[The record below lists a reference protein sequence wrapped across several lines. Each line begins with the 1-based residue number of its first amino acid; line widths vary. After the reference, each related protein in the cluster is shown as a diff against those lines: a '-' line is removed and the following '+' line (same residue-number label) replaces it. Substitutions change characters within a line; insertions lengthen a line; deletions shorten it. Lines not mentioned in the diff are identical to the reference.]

1 MKFSCDSCGAQYMI
15 SDDKVGPNGVK
26 VRCKKCSNIVVVRRT
41 PAAEAVAPQ
50 PAPAP
55 DPAPNQPTRK
65 ELGLEEELG
74 QAFDAAFGE
83 PPGGEGPQ
91 PGGDMG
97 STQVM
102 SQDELAKLA
111 GQMGKSEGD
120 QAGGAGAPAEP
131 ASEWYVAIR
140 DSQVGPLTNV
150 GVKAKWES
158 GDIGPE
164 SLVWKPGMAD
174 WGPLAGVAELAQVLS
189 PIPRQG
195 AAPRVDRGRPA
206 ADAKPEAKLAE
217 SNGVQHD
224 GEWKSTAASA
234 LASLASEELSSFG
247 RPAPE
252 KKASAAGA
260 PSGSRSLVDSMNLPD
275 GGVDPTGAIPLP
287 IRGLEKSD
295 EQPLKR
301 KSSVAR
307 DSDELRMRRNTVRTV
322 LLAVTAAVVVLGGL
336 GTAAVVFLDRKFE
349 DKKLGQGGSQEVAQ
363 VQRPAP
369 QAPVAQPSAP
379 QPAPAPAPAPQPV
392 AAAPVPAPTPPPAP
406 APAAVQPPPPAP
418 APPARPAVAVRPA
431 APAPVKHVAKLE
443 KPEPPARHKR
453 ERVAAADSES
463 EAPAPPQRKKGA
475 DPLDFESGAADSDFE
490 KELNGGGGNKNS
502 HVYIPPAPGSDIADS
517 VTNSQITEAVAGK
530 ISALR
535 KCISEQKAADPDL
548 KGVLKMRWG
557 IRSDGG
563 VKDVRCLSDEFANQ
577 PFARCIAGVVKSIHF
592 PKTHSG
598 NDGVDFPFNF

>member
-26 VRCKKCSNIVVVRRT
+26 VRCKKCSNIVVVRR
-41 PAAEAVAPQ
+41 
-50 PAPAP
+50 APAP
-55 DPAPNQPTRK
+55 EASAPQAAAASEPAPSQPTRK

-74 QAFDAAFGE
+74 QAFDAAFGG
-83 PPGGEGPQ
+83 PPGGDAPQ
-91 PGGDMG
+91 AGGDMG

-111 GQMGKSEGD
+111 GQMGKAEGD
-120 QAGGAGAPAEP
+120 QAGAGAAAEP

-140 DSQVGPLTNV
+140 DSQVGPLTTV
-150 GVKAKWES
+150 GVKEKWEV
-158 GDIGPE
+158 GEIGPD

-174 WGPLAGVAELAQVLS
+174 WGPLAGVAELTQVLS

-195 AAPRVDRGRPA
+195 AVPRVDRGRPA
-206 ADAKPEAKLAE
+206 EAKSEAATKPSE
-217 SNGVQHD
+217 SNGAPHD
-224 GEWKSTAASA
+224 GEWRPTAASA

-252 KKASAAGA
+252 KKAPSAAPG
-260 PSGSRSLVDSMNLPD
+260 GSRSLIDSMNLPD

-287 IRGLEKSD
+287 IKGLEKSD

-307 DSDELRMRRNTVRTV
+307 DSDELRMRRNTLRTV
-322 LLAVTAAVVVLGGL
+322 LIAAVGVLVVLGG
-336 GTAAVVFLDRKFE
+336 GIVGAVVFL

-363 VQRPAP
+363 APQRLAPPAP
-369 QAPVAQPSAP
+369 APVAQPSAP
-379 QPAPAPAPAPQPV
+379 PPAPAPAPAPQPV
-392 AAAPVPAPTPPPAP
+392 AAAPAPTPAPPPAP
-406 APAAVQPPPPAP
+406 APAAVQPAPTPPPPPAHP
-418 APPARPAVAVRPA
+418 VAAARPVAQPPA
-431 APAPVKHVAKLE
+431 KHVARLE
-443 KPEPPARHKR
+443 RPEPTPKR
-453 ERVAAADSES
+453 KRDRVAAADIDNE
-463 EAPAPPQRKKGA
+463 PPPPPPPRKKGS
-475 DPLDFESGAADSDFE
+475 DPLDFESGSADSDFE
-490 KELNGGGGNKNS
+490 KELNGGGNKNS
-502 HVYIPPAPGSDIADS
+502 HVYIPPAPGSEVADS

-557 IRSDGG
+557 IRPDGG
-563 VKDVRCLSDEFANQ
+563 VKDVRCLSDEFASQ
-577 PFARCIAGVVKSIHF
+577 PFARCIAGVVRSIRF
-592 PKTHSG
+592 PKTRSG